1 MRLLILGASGTIG
14 KFLLPQAQL
23 LGHEVTVLV
32 RDPSKLK
39 YKPTRVIVGDALDP
53 VAIDKALEGQQAVIY
68 ALGTL
73 SQPAFFSTSTQLL
86 IEAMRRHNV
95 PRLIAITGIG
105 AGDSKGHG
113 SVYDNIIYPL
123 FTEKIYADKDIQ
135 QRLIRESNLEWVIV
149 RPASFTNGP
158 LGDRLRAT
166 DQLEGVT
173 ISSIS
178 RQDVAAF
185 TLDQL
190 TSNRWLHRTPL
201 VGY

>member
-123 FTEKIYADKDIQ
+123 FTEKI
-135 QRLIRESNLEWVIV
+135 
-149 RPASFTNGP
+149 
-158 LGDRLRAT
+158 
-166 DQLEGVT
+166 
-173 ISSIS
+173 
-178 RQDVAAF
+178 
-185 TLDQL
+185 
-190 TSNRWLHRTPL
+190 
-201 VGY
+201 